1 MYTSNDCM
9 SDTVII
15 KDRDGCYSDTGRD
28 ENIDDGSNTIVLVMV
43 EIVFIA
49 VVTVVVRVSEQF
61 YVAIVV
67 VVVMVVVSDIV
78 TMFTLVMEVEI
89 VVVAGWW

>member
-67 VVVMVVVSDIV
+67 VVMVVVSDIV
-78 TMFTLVMEVEI
+78 TMFTLVMGVEI